1 MTAAPAT
8 RHRTAPSA
16 SRAGQPVWTSRAG
29 VRFSDLVPRA
39 RRRAWVRAG
48 LCPDTD
54 LYALFTAQVREHP
67 DRQALVDDVGVLS
80 YAALD
85 AEVRRIAALFAQ
97 EDLGDGDVV
106 ALLLPNGR
114 DAVAAELAVYAIGS
128 VALPIPA
135 GGDDRDV
142 RALLARSRARG
153 AVLPSARRARTVA
166 DLPHLRTVFAPG
178 PGDGRTHVLHS
189 APTPAR
195 PWRPRQADPYG
206 PARILVSSGSEAEP
220 KMVAYSHHAL
230 AGGRTRYVGSLHPD
244 TTVPPRHLVLVPLA
258 SSFGSLGTPVTLA
271 ALGGTLIVQ
280 SAFDPAGALRMVAE
294 HRPTHLFAVP
304 TMLRRIT
311 DLPARPDED
320 TSSLRAVVSSGAPLP
335 AATAQAC
342 RERFGSP
349 VVTVYGSSDGVNC
362 HTAGERTPPGDS
374 AGTPDPA
381 VARIRITGPDGA
393 PLPAGRTGQIE
404 ALGPMTPL
412 CYVNAPELDTRYRTC
427 DGWVRSGDL
436 GRLDEH
442 GRLHVLGRL
451 KRIAVRGG
459 LNISLAEVERE
470 LDTHPAVAEAVCVP
484 VPDPDLGERLC
495 ACIRPVPGVP
505 VPTLS
510 DLTTHLGSRGLA
522 RRKHPEH
529 LLVVDEMPLA
539 HSGKVCY
546 RTLMSL
552 CGQAASQFG
561 DRVPAETRDPRCPGG
576 ILGNAVE
583 CAGQAGGEAVEP
595 DAATAKEVLVVP
607 AVDQHGV
614 CDAEHHGG
622 VGVHVPLAGP
632 YDLKIV

>member
-1 MTAAPAT
+1 MTAAPTT
-8 RHRTAPSA
+8 RRTAPPA
-16 SRAGQPVWTSRAG
+16 SRGGQPVWTSRAG
-29 VRFSDLVPRA
+29 VRFPDLVPRA
-39 RRRAWVRAG
+39 QRRAWVTAG

-54 LYALFTAQVREHP
+54 LYTLFTGRVREHP
-67 DRQALVDDVGVLS
+67 DRQALVDDTGVLS
-80 YAALD
+80 YAALG

-106 ALLLPNGR
+106 ALLLHNGR

-153 AVLPSARRARTVA
+153 AVLTSACRAQAVA
-166 DLPHLRTVFAPG
+166 ALPHLRTVFAPG
-178 PGDGRTHVLHS
+178 PGDGRTHGLHS
-189 APTPAR
+189 LPTPAR
-195 PWRPRQADPYG
+195 PWRPRRADPYG

-304 TMLRRIT
+304 TMLRRIA
-311 DLPARPDED
+311 DLPAQPDED

-342 RERFGSP
+342 RERFGRP

-362 HTAGERTPPGDS
+362 HTAGERHPPGDS
-374 AGTPDPA
+374 VGTPDPA

-393 PLPAGRTGQIE
+393 PLPTGRTGQIE

-412 CYVNAPELDTRYRTC
+412 CYVNAPELDTRYRTS

-436 GRLDEH
+436 GRLDES

-470 LDTHPAVAEAVCVP
+470 LGTHPAVAEVVCVP

-495 ACIRPVPGVP
+495 ACIRPVPGTP
-505 VPTLS
+505 VLTLS
-510 DLTTHLGSRGLA
+510 DLTTHLEGRGLA
-522 RRKHPEH
+522 RRKHPER
-529 LLVVDEMPLA
+529 LLVVDGMPLG

-546 RTLMSL
+546 RTLMSRATARSARERPQGPREADESSRGRSPRL
-552 CGQAASQFG
+552 P
-561 DRVPAETRDPRCPGG
+561 PAE
-576 ILGNAVE
+576 
-583 CAGQAGGEAVEP
+583 
-595 DAATAKEVLVVP
+595 P
-607 AVDQHGV
+607 A
-614 CDAEHHGG
+614 
-622 VGVHVPLAGP
+622 
-632 YDLKIV
+632 

>member
-16 SRAGQPVWTSRAG
+16 SRDARPVWTSRAG
-29 VRFSDLVPRA
+29 VRFPDLVPRA
-39 RRRAWVRAG
+39 QRRAWVSAG

-54 LYALFTAQVREHP
+54 LYALFTGRVREHP
-67 DRQALVDDVGVLS
+67 DRQALVDDAGVLT
-80 YAALD
+80 YAALG
-85 AEVRRIAALFAQ
+85 AEVRRIAALFVQ
-97 EDLGDGDVV
+97 EGLGAGDVV

-142 RALLARSRARG
+142 RALLGRSRARG
-153 AVLPSARRARTVA
+153 AVVTSARRAQVVA

-178 PGDGRTHVLHS
+178 PGDGRTHGLHPL
-189 APTPAR
+189 PTPTPTR

-230 AGGRTRYVGSLHPD
+230 AGGRTRYVGSLHPG

-304 TMLRRIT
+304 TMLRRIAG
-311 DLPARPDED
+311 LPARPDED

-342 RERFGSP
+342 RERFGRP

-362 HTAGERTPPGDS
+362 HTAGERHPPGDS
-374 AGTPDPA
+374 VGTPDPA

-393 PLPAGRTGQIE
+393 PLPTGRTGQIE

-412 CYVNAPELDTRYRTC
+412 CYVNAPELDSRYRTF

-436 GRLDEH
+436 GRLDER

-470 LDTHPAVAEAVCVP
+470 LGTHPAVTEAVCVP

-495 ACIRPVPGVP
+495 ACVCPVPGRP

-510 DLTTHLGSRGLA
+510 DLTTHLEGRGLA
-522 RRKHPEH
+522 RRKHPER

-546 RTLMSL
+546 RTLI
-552 CGQAASQFG
+552 ARA
-561 DRVPAETRDPRCPGG
+561 
-576 ILGNAVE
+576 
-583 CAGQAGGEAVEP
+583 AGGA
-595 DAATAKEVLVVP
+595 DAGET
-607 AVDQHGV
+607 
-614 CDAEHHGG
+614 
-622 VGVHVPLAGP
+622 
-632 YDLKIV
+632 

>member
-1 MTAAPAT
+1 
-8 RHRTAPSA
+8 
-16 SRAGQPVWTSRAG
+16 
-29 VRFSDLVPRA
+29 VRFPDLVPRA
-39 RRRAWVRAG
+39 QRRAWATAS

-54 LYALFTAQVREHP
+54 LYAVFTDRVREHP
-67 DRQALVDDVGVLS
+67 DRQALVDDTERLS

-85 AEVRRIAALFAQ
+85 VEVRRIAALFAQ
-97 EDLGDGDVV
+97 ADLGDGDVV

-128 VALPIPA
+128 VALPIPP

-153 AVLPSARRARTVA
+153 AVLAPARRAQAVA

-178 PGDGRTHVLHS
+178 PGDGRAHGLH
-189 APTPAR
+189 ARPTPAHR

-230 AGGRTRYVGSLHPD
+230 AGGRARYVRSLHAD
-244 TTVPPRHLVLVPLA
+244 TSLPPRHLVLVPLA

-304 TMLRRIT
+304 TMLRRIA

-335 AATAQAC
+335 TATAQAC
-342 RERFGSP
+342 RERFGRP

-362 HTAGERTPPGDS
+362 HTAGEHRPPDGS
-374 AGTPDPA
+374 VGTPDPA
-381 VARIRITGPDGA
+381 VARIRITGPDGTA
-393 PLPAGRTGQIE
+393 LPTGRTGQIE

-412 CYVNAPELDTRYRTC
+412 CYVNAPELDARYRTS

-436 GRLDEH
+436 GRLDER

-470 LDTHPAVAEAVCVP
+470 LGAHPAVSEAVCVP

-495 ACIRPVPGVP
+495 ACIRPAPGTP

-510 DLTTHLGSRGLA
+510 DLTAHLGDRGLA
-522 RRKHPEH
+522 RRKHPER
-529 LLVVDEMPLA
+529 LLVLQEMPLGPT
-539 HSGKVCY
+539 GKLCY
-546 RTLMSL
+546 RTLMSRAAARSARESTL
-552 CGQAASQFG
+552 GAREAEESSRGQIT
-561 DRVPAETRDPRCPGG
+561 RTPPAEPT
-576 ILGNAVE
+576 
-583 CAGQAGGEAVEP
+583 
-595 DAATAKEVLVVP
+595 
-607 AVDQHGV
+607 
-614 CDAEHHGG
+614 
-622 VGVHVPLAGP
+622 
-632 YDLKIV
+632 

>member
-8 RHRTAPSA
+8 RHRTAPPA

-29 VRFSDLVPRA
+29 VRFPDLVPRA
-39 RRRAWVRAG
+39 QRRAWVTAG

-54 LYALFTAQVREHP
+54 LYALFTGRVREHP
-67 DRQALVDDVGVLS
+67 DRQALVDDAGVLS

-97 EDLGDGDVV
+97 ADLGDGDVV

-128 VALPIPA
+128 AALPIPPGA
-135 GGDDRDV
+135 DDRDV
-142 RALLARSRARG
+142 RALLVRSRARG
-153 AVLPSARRARTVA
+153 AVLASDRRAQAVA
-166 DLPHLRTVFAPG
+166 DLPHLRTVFTPG
-178 PGDGRTHVLHS
+178 PGDGRTHGLHS
-189 APTPAR
+189 PPTPDR
-195 PWRPRQADPYG
+195 HPWRPRQADPYG

-230 AGGRTRYVGSLHPD
+230 AGGRARYVRSLHPD
-244 TTVPPRHLVLVPLA
+244 TMLPPRHLVLVPLA

-304 TMLRRIT
+304 TMLRRIA

-320 TSSLRAVVSSGAPLP
+320 TASLRALVSSGATLP

-342 RERFGSP
+342 RERFGRP

-362 HTAGERTPPGDS
+362 HTAGESHPPGDS
-374 AGTPDPA
+374 VGTPDPA
-381 VARIRITGPDGA
+381 VTRIRITGPDGT
-393 PLPAGRTGQIE
+393 PLPTGRTGQIE

-412 CYVNAPELDTRYRTC
+412 CYVNAPELDARYRTS
-427 DGWVRSGDL
+427 DGWVRTGDL
-436 GRLDEH
+436 GRLDER

-459 LNISLAEVERE
+459 LNISLAEVEHE
-470 LDTHPAVAEAVCVP
+470 LGTHPAVAEAVCVP

-495 ACIRPVPGVP
+495 AFIRPDPGTP
-505 VPTLS
+505 APTLS
-510 DLTTHLGSRGLA
+510 DLTTHLEDRGLA
-522 RRKHPEH
+522 RRKHPER
-529 LLVVDEMPLA
+529 LLVLDEMPLGP
-539 HSGKVCY
+539 SGKVCY
-546 RTLMSL
+546 RTLMSRATARFARERPQ
-552 CGQAASQFG
+552 GPHEAEESSRG
-561 DRVPAETRDPRCPGG
+561 RSHRTPPAE
-576 ILGNAVE
+576 
-583 CAGQAGGEAVEP
+583 
-595 DAATAKEVLVVP
+595 P
-607 AVDQHGV
+607 A
-614 CDAEHHGG
+614 
-622 VGVHVPLAGP
+622 
-632 YDLKIV
+632 